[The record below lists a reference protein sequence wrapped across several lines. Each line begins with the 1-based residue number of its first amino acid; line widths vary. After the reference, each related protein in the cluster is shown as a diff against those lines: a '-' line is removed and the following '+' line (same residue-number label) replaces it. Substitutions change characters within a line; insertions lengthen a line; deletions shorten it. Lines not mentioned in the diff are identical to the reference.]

1 MMMIGK
7 QSISK
12 KKEVFFM
19 NPIIPPEVQS
29 SIRSFHLPRFQEIPD
44 VGLYLEQT
52 SKYISDY
59 YSPLGEIGLTGSMIS
74 NYVKQKMIPRPVK
87 KQYGRDQIAYLF
99 FIAAAK
105 QVLSMDHIRILFEMQ
120 KQSYPLCDAYDYFC
134 EEFEQA
140 LQQFFDLRESM
151 PDVTEKNQQEKRLLR
166 LAVTTAASSI
176 YLGKSFEILSER
188 SVN

>member
-1 MMMIGK
+1 MNQIIPQEVC
-7 QSISK
+7 QSILC
-12 KKEVFFM
+12 F
-19 NPIIPPEVQS
+19 
-29 SIRSFHLPRFQEIPD
+29 RLPRYQEIPD

-59 YSPLGEIGLTGSMIS
+59 YRPLGEIGLTGSMIS

-87 KQYGRDQIAYLF
+87 KQYGRDQIAYLI

-120 KQSYPLCDAYDYFC
+120 KQSYPLCAAYDYFC

-140 LQQFFDLRESM
+140 LQQYFDLRKTM

-166 LAVTTAASSI
+166 LAVTTAASRI
-176 YLGKSFEILSER
+176 YLDKNFEILSEGFF
-188 SVN
+188 N